1 MCEHLYAC
9 VHKPTETRIVCQ
21 IMELEIQVVVSNNVV
36 LGLEFW
42 SSVRAASAL
51 TYEQRCLDHSFKAI
65 S

>member
-1 MCEHLYAC
+1 M
-9 VHKPTETRIVCQ
+9 ETRIMCQ

-42 SSVRAASAL
+42 SSARAARAL
-51 TYEQRCLDHSFKAI
+51 AYEQCCLDHSFKAT